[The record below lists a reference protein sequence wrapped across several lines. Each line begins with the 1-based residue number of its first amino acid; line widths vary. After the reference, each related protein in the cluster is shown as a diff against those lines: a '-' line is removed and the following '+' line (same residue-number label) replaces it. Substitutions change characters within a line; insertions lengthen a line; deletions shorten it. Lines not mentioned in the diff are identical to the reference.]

1 LAFRT
6 KNSPKILLLKL
17 NSCILPTLR
26 LENLKIKR
34 ARSNVQFE
42 FERKWDFINYT
53 KKYYIFL
60 NKDLYQVTKNV
71 GQIYLFFETLYIE
84 LQFTHNH

>member
-1 LAFRT
+1 MG
-6 KNSPKILLLKL
+6 
-17 NSCILPTLR
+17 
-26 LENLKIKR
+26 
-34 ARSNVQFE
+34 RSNVLFE
-42 FERKWDFINYT
+42 FERKWDFIKYT